1 MVLVGSENYVAHK
14 RLLKRILVT
23 ENKYRKLVFK
33 IFAVTQ
39 ILCYV
44 GGVWDRGSGGV
55 FSVQGDYVGSLVA
68 ILAQQ
73 ESGSDKLIELY
84 KCL

>member
-1 MVLVGSENYVAHK
+1 MTFSLSKILWYYFAVGNYVAHK
-14 RLLKRILVT
+14 RLPNRLLVT

-39 ILCYV
+39 IQCYV

-68 ILAQQ
+68 ILAQPRVWV
-73 ESGSDKLIELY
+73 
-84 KCL
+84 